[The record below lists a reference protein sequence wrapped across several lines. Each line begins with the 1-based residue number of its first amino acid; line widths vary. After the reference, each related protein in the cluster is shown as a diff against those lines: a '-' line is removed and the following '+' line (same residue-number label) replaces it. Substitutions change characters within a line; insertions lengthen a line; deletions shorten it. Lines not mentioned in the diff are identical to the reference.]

1 MQDSSCVC
9 NLYHRLQRQILNPLG
24 KARDRI
30 CILMDASQ
38 ICFHW
43 TMMGTPQAKFL
54 SVDFEGNKKYII
66 VGGAIDVLAAF
77 MIISAML

>member
-1 MQDSSCVC
+1 
-9 NLYHRLQRQILNPLG
+9 
-24 KARDRI
+24 
-30 CILMDASQ
+30 
-38 ICFHW
+38 
-43 TMMGTPQAKFL
+43 MMGTPQAKFL